1 MVKKRR
7 RKKGN
12 MRTFKEYMDSAK
24 SLFGDNK
31 DTQAKAVIR
40 AGINLRPDF
49 WDDFMSI
56 TNDAEGVSQL
66 LDVPKEKVANWAS
79 LIRDMLEDV
88 ESTDSEEKGGR
99 SEILGTGEDIEDPNG
114 HPDHMD
120 DLRPTP

>member
-1 MVKKRR
+1 MARRKR

-12 MRTFKEYMDSAK
+12 MRTFSEYMDSVK

-40 AGINLRPDF
+40 SGINLRPDF

-79 LIRDMLEDV
+79 LIKDAVEDV
-88 ESTDSEEKGGR
+88 EATDNEEKGGR

-114 HPDHMD
+114 HPDHID

>member
-1 MVKKRR
+1 MK
-7 RKKGN
+7 
-12 MRTFKEYMDSAK
+12 TFSEYMDSAK

-40 AGINLRPDF
+40 SGINLRPDF

-79 LIRDMLEDV
+79 LIKDALEDV
-88 ESTDSEEKGGR
+88 DATDSEEKGGR
-99 SEILGTGEDIEDPNG
+99 SEILGTGEDIEDPAG
-114 HPDHMD
+114 HPDHLD

>member
-1 MVKKRR
+1 
-7 RKKGN
+7 
-12 MRTFKEYMDSAK
+12 MRTFSEYMDSAK

-40 AGINLRPDF
+40 SGINLRPDF

-79 LIRDMLEDV
+79 LIKDALEDV
-88 ESTDSEEKGGR
+88 DETDSEEKGGR

-114 HPDHMD
+114 HPDHID

>member
-1 MVKKRR
+1 MARRKR

-12 MRTFKEYMDSAK
+12 MRTFSEYMDSVK

-40 AGINLRPDF
+40 SGINLRPDF

-79 LIRDMLEDV
+79 LIKDAVEDV
-88 ESTDSEEKGGR
+88 EATDNEEKGGR

-114 HPDHMD
+114 HPDHLD